1 MISYFCECNSESK
14 FNKTYMVAIKTE
26 KGRKSVDGKVYKEF
40 ISRALVCIEENFTE
54 ERISEIFQEDLYL

>member
-1 MISYFCECNSESK
+1 
-14 FNKTYMVAIKTE
+14 MVAIKTE